1 MKRILIVEDDQQLCQ
16 ELAELLNN
24 AGYETAF
31 VEDFSRTQETMEE
44 CAADLI
50 LLDINIPG
58 QNGEMLLKNL
68 RKISEVP
75 VIMLTSRNTEVDEVL
90 SMSYGADDYIT
101 KPYNPTILLLRVA
114 AILKRAGQTGDAL
127 EWRDVRV
134 YTSRGSLVQGEREL
148 ALTKNEML
156 IFELLLQGRGKIVS
170 RDALMTYLWDND
182 EYINDNAL
190 TVNVSRLRSKLA
202 DFGYEDAI
210 VTKKKQGYLLN

>member
-1 MKRILIVEDDQQLCQ
+1 MNRILIVEDDTQLCQ

-24 AGYETAF
+24 AGYETCF
-31 VEDFSRTQETMEE
+31 VEDFSRTLEQMET

-58 QNGEMLLKNL
+58 QNGEQLLKAL

-75 VIMLTSRNTEVDEVL
+75 VIMLTSRDTEVDEVL
-90 SMSYGADDYIT
+90 SMSYGADDYIV

-114 AILKRAGQTGDAL
+114 AILKRAGQTGDTV
-127 EWRDVRV
+127 EWRDVKV
-134 YTSRGSLVQGEREL
+134 HVSKGSLSQGENEL

-156 IFELLLQGRGKIVS
+156 IFELLLQNRGRIVS
-170 RDALMTYLWDND
+170 RDALMTHLWDND
-182 EYINDNAL
+182 EYLNDNAL
-190 TVNVSRLRSKLA
+190 TVNVSRLRGKLA

-210 VTKKKQGYLLN
+210 ITKKKQGYLLD

>member
-1 MKRILIVEDDQQLCQ
+1 MNRILIVEDDTQLCQ

-24 AGYETAF
+24 AGYETCF
-31 VEDFSRTQETMEE
+31 VEDFSRTLEQMEM

-58 QNGEMLLKNL
+58 QNGELLLKAL
-68 RKISEVP
+68 RKRSEVP
-75 VIMLTSRNTEVDEVL
+75 VIMLTSRDTEVDEVL
-90 SMSYGADDYIT
+90 SMSYGADDYIV

-114 AILKRAGQTGDAL
+114 AILKRASQTGDTV
-127 EWRDVRV
+127 EWRDVKV
-134 YTSRGSLVQGEREL
+134 HVSKGSLSQGENEL

-156 IFELLLQGRGKIVS
+156 IFELLLQNRGRIVS
-170 RDALMTYLWDND
+170 RDALMTHLWDND
-182 EYINDNAL
+182 EYLNDNAL

-210 VTKKKQGYLLN
+210 ITKKKQGYLLD